1 MLKQNKHA
9 VRGLPAAVEGLE
21 HVPAHGPLVVLAGG
35 DGERPLDTALF
46 AVRGKPTRRLDGTDA
61 LNALAYDETVVVRG
75 VAEAVAAGDRAG
87 APVLPV
93 ALWQDGRRTRVAFG
107 PVLPQDPIE
116 HSVRDRVRAGHAA
129 LTTLVGRARNPEWSA
144 GPCSARAAARHLDR
158 VFEALLSRT
167 DPLPDSTL
175 YAQAALLLDLGRL
188 GDPHNIDLRVGRLRL
203 TALRN
208 ETRPLPVK
216 VAALWRLRA
225 GTEEALRRDP
235 NHLMANYLL
244 GRWHLSAPGLLG
256 GRRELA
262 VAHLEAADRLGRGDT
277 RYVLGHAEALLAAD
291 RPTAALSA
299 LERVIEAP
307 ADHPRTQRRRQSA
320 IRMSRA
326 LQQEQAPHRATAPGA
341 RGKG

>member
-1 MLKQNKHA
+1 MLKQKHA
-9 VRGLPAAVEGLE
+9 VRGLPATVEGLE
-21 HVPAHGPLVVLAGG
+21 HIPDRGPLVVLAGG
-35 DGERPLDTALF
+35 DGRRPLDTALF
-46 AVRGKPTRRLDGTDA
+46 AVRGRPTRWLDGPEA
-61 LNALAYDETVVVRG
+61 LRALAHDEAVVVRG
-75 VAEAVAAGDRAG
+75 VEDAMAAADRAS

-93 ALWQDGRRTRVAFG
+93 ALWPAGRGTRIAVG
-107 PVLPQDPIE
+107 PVLPHDPVRY
-116 HSVRDRVRAGHAA
+116 STRDRVRSGGAA
-129 LTTLVGRARNPEWSA
+129 LTALVERTRNPEWSA
-144 GPCSARAAARHLDR
+144 GPCSARAAADQLDR

-208 ETRPLPVK
+208 ETRPRPVRA
-216 VAALWRLRA
+216 AALWRLRA
-225 GTEEALRRDP
+225 GAEEALRQDP

-256 GRRELA
+256 GRRYLA
-262 VAHLEAADRLGRGDT
+262 VAHLKAAERLGRGDT
-277 RYVLGHAEALLAAD
+277 RYVLGHAEALLAVD

-307 ADHPRTQRRRQSA
+307 ADHPRTERRRQSA

-326 LQQEQAPHRATAPGA
+326 LQLSRSASSGA

>member
-1 MLKQNKHA
+1 MLKQNRHA

-21 HVPAHGPLVVLAGG
+21 HVPARGPLVVLAGG
-35 DGERPLDTALF
+35 DGQRPLDTVLF
-46 AVRGKPTRRLDGTDA
+46 AVRGTPARRLDGPDA
-61 LNALAYDETVVVRG
+61 LRALAHDQAVLVRG
-75 VAEAVAAGDRAG
+75 VEAAVSAGDRAS

-93 ALWQDGRRTRVAFG
+93 ALWPDGRRTRIAVG
-107 PVLPQDPIE
+107 PVLPQDTVE
-116 HSVRDRVRAGHAA
+116 YSARDRVRAGHAA
-129 LTTLVGRARNPEWSA
+129 LTTLVERARNPEWSA
-144 GPCSARAAARHLDR
+144 GPCSARAAAGHLDR

-175 YAQAALLLDLGRL
+175 YAQAALLLGLGRL

-208 ETRPLPVK
+208 ESRPLPVK
-216 VAALWRLRA
+216 AAALWRLRA
-225 GTEEALRRDP
+225 GAEEALRRQPD
-235 NHLMANYLL
+235 HLMANYLL

-256 GRRELA
+256 GRRDLA

-320 IRMSRA
+320 IRLSRA
-326 LQQEQAPHRATAPGA
+326 LHQEQAPGRSVAPGA